1 MRGKDEWGDIAGP
14 GQDLGPRR
22 GSVEWGGSSALG
34 IR

>member
-1 MRGKDEWGDIAGP
+1 MSGVTIAGP
-14 GQDLGPRR
+14 GQDLGPTR